1 MGSQRGPE
9 GLGKLDRTCGWRQ
22 REMQGGDGLVVPPG
36 MVQETGRKDQI
47 VLSCFRSKADLKLEP
62 QETWSNWQ
70 WPENWQKLIQPEIRM
85 NYRVITWKEVRR
97 SKWIRMFSFNSSGYS
112 LNEPRDSFS
121 FYHGSMVHDPKT
133 PMALHA
139 LGYRMPRSFFSFLA

>member
-1 MGSQRGPE
+1 MGSQTGPE
-9 GLGKLDRTCGWRQ
+9 GPGKLDRTHGWRQ

-62 QETWSNWQ
+62 KETWSNWQ

-85 NYRVITWKEVRR
+85 NYRVVTWKEVRR
-97 SKWIRMFSFNSSGYS
+97 SKWIRMLSFNSPGHS
-112 LNEPRDSFS
+112 LNEPRDSFR
-121 FYHGSMVHDPKT
+121 FHHGPMVHDPKT
-133 PMALHA
+133 PMAPHA
-139 LGYRMPRSFFSFLA
+139 LGYRMSRSFFLF